1 MSTTT
6 PSSRSLLTASSSA
19 AGLSVDPSMD
29 SRAGGGAVV
38 AQSGSSNALKSC
50 GDPGSADPGGDGRVE
65 ETPLA
70 EEKSRFDNGDGS
82 DGWVMPVNRPGTG
95 TSSSLLGART
105 LLLPKKSSVEVDSR
119 RFSREANGDASP
131 TSEPATETLRDALAD
146 STSSRDLAPPIGRAV
161 LRR

>member
-29 SRAGGGAVV
+29 SRAGAVV

-50 GDPGSADPGGDGRVE
+50 GDPGSADPGGEGRVE
-65 ETPLA
+65 EIPLA
-70 EEKSRFDNGDGS
+70 DEKSRFDNGDGI

-105 LLLPKKSSVEVDSR
+105 LLPLPKKSSVEVDSR
-119 RFSREANGDASP
+119 RFSRDANGEASP

>member
-1 MSTTT
+1 
-6 PSSRSLLTASSSA
+6 
-19 AGLSVDPSMD
+19 MD
-29 SRAGGGAVV
+29 SRAGGGGAV
-38 AQSGSSNALKSC
+38 AQSGSSNPLMSC
-50 GDPGSADPGGDGRVE
+50 GDPGSADPGGEGRVD

-70 EEKSRFDNGDGS
+70 DEKSMFDNGEGI

-105 LLLPKKSSVEVDSR
+105 LPLPKKSSVEVDKR